1 VTKAL
6 GAFIIAL
13 LAGIPIA
20 FVLGITGV
28 VHVIA
33 LGNES
38 YFNIIVQRMFTGINN
53 ISLICIPFFIMAGE
67 IMNAGGVTKKLLDAV
82 REIIG
87 WTKGGLAYATIGV
100 GMILSAILGSAQA
113 VAAILC
119 SVLIPELEKDGYQ
132 KDYSGALI
140 AASGVL
146 GPIIPP
152 SVVFV
157 VYSVL
162 ANVSVKTMF
171 VAGVVPGILL
181 VAAFVGLILF
191 VQSRKPDFPA
201 ATSEFNRKRMVTA
214 CIKAIPAVLVPVVII
229 GGILSGIFTPTE
241 SGAVA
246 VVLALV
252 ASIIYRSMDWKVLPK
267 MLLRAGMSSAGI
279 LLIIS
284 FGNIV
289 GWTMAIDGIAAKVAN
304 GIFSI
309 SSNYY
314 VVLLLILFMIIIIGC
329 LMDTTAA
336 MLVFVPVLLPIATT
350 IGMDPIHF
358 GIIFCIMIT
367 IGMITP
373 PVGLVLFVVSNI
385 SNISLPKL
393 SKSILPFVLVAF
405 GVTFLMA
412 FVPQLVM
419 WLPAILE

>member
-1 VTKAL
+1 MIKAL
-6 GAFIIAL
+6 GAFLIVL

-20 FVLGITGV
+20 FVLGITGI
-28 VHVIA
+28 VHIFA
-33 LGNES
+33 IGNMS
-38 YFNIIVQRMFTGINN
+38 YYNIIVQRMFAGINN
-53 ISLICIPFFIMAGE
+53 ISLICIPFFVIAGE
-67 IMNAGGVTKKLLDAV
+67 IMNAGGITKKLLDAV
-82 REIIG
+82 REVIG
-87 WTKGGLAYATIGV
+87 WKKGGLAYASVGV

-119 SVLIPELEKDGYQ
+119 SVLIPELEKDGY
-132 KDYSGALI
+132 KKEYSGALI

-171 VAGVVPGILL
+171 IAGVVPGIL
-181 VAAFVGLILF
+181 VATAFVILIF
-191 VQSRKPDFPA
+191 TQSRKADFPDA
-201 ATSEFNRKRMVTA
+201 KSDFNFRRMIKA
-214 CIKAIPAVLVPVVII
+214 CVKAIPAMLVPIVII
-229 GGILSGIFTPTE
+229 GGILTGIFTPTE

-246 VVLALV
+246 VVLALL
-252 ASIIYRSMDWKVLPK
+252 ASVLYRSMDWKSLPK

-279 LLIIS
+279 LLIIA

-289 GWTMAIDGIAAKVAN
+289 GWTMAIDGIADKVAS

-314 VVLLLILFMIIIIGC
+314 VVLLLILLIIIVIGC

-336 MLVFVPVLLPIATT
+336 MLVFVPVLLPIALT
-350 IGMDPIHF
+350 IGMDPVHF
-358 GIIFCIMIT
+358 GIVFCVMIT

-385 SNISLPKL
+385 SSISLPKL
-393 SKSILPFVLVAF
+393 SKSVLPFVVVAF
-405 GVTFLMA
+405 AVTFLMA
-412 FVPQLVM
+412 FVPQLVL
-419 WLPAILE
+419 WLPSVLK

>member
-1 VTKAL
+1 MTKAL

-214 CIKAIPAVLVPVVII
+214 CIKAIPACVGSRCNYWGNPVRDFHAHRIRRRSRGFGSCGKHHLSVHGLEGAAQNAFAGGNVLC
-229 GGILSGIFTPTE
+229 
-241 SGAVA
+241 
-246 VVLALV
+246 
-252 ASIIYRSMDWKVLPK
+252 
-267 MLLRAGMSSAGI
+267 
-279 LLIIS
+279 
-284 FGNIV
+284 GNIAYYFV
-289 GWTMAIDGIAAKVAN
+289 WQYCWLDDGDRRN
-304 GIFSI
+304 
-309 SSNYY
+309 
-314 VVLLLILFMIIIIGC
+314 C
-329 LMDTTAA
+329 R
-336 MLVFVPVLLPIATT
+336 
-350 IGMDPIHF
+350 
-358 GIIFCIMIT
+358 
-367 IGMITP
+367 
-373 PVGLVLFVVSNI
+373 
-385 SNISLPKL
+385 
-393 SKSILPFVLVAF
+393 
-405 GVTFLMA
+405 
-412 FVPQLVM
+412 
-419 WLPAILE
+419 